1 MEKGTVVK
9 FHTPLYKGEE
19 NIRMIVLDWYDDSDR
34 CLVGDVVDTKIQPL
48 GGTHVYL
55 KSDLVQA

>member
-19 NIRMIVLDWYDDSDR
+19 TIRMIVLDWYEDSDR
-34 CLVGDVVDTKIQPL
+34 CLVQDVCDLPL
-48 GGTHVYL
+48 PGTHVYL
-55 KSDLVQA
+55 KADLVEA